1 MREIQSKE
9 EFSNLLECEMVRAD
23 RSGNVFSI
31 LIVEVEN
38 IQSYK
43 HHAQALA
50 YLLRK
55 RVRVCDFIG
64 WFEENICLLLTD
76 TDKEGAYILVKSL
89 SNESIPKEISVKYKV
104 FTYPSHWFI
113 DSTYKGALPR
123 DREKTSS
130 QYNV

>member
-9 EFSNLLECEMVRAD
+9 EFYNLLECEMIRAD
-23 RSGNVFSI
+23 RAGGVFSI

-38 IQSYK
+38 IQTNR

-76 TDKEGAYILVKSL
+76 TDKEGSHILVKSL
-89 SNESIPKEISVKYKV
+89 KETIPKVIHVNYQV
-104 FTYPSHWFI
+104 FTYPSHWFN
-113 DSTYKGALPR
+113 DSTYKGALPC

-130 QYNV
+130 QYND